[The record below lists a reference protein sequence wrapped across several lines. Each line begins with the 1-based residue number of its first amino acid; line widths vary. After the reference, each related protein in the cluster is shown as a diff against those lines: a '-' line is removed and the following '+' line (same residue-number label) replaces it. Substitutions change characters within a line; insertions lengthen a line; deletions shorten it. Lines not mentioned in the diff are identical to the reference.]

1 MDEAWGILVPS
12 DIPSARRLQSLGLTR
27 AIRHFNEKA
36 VPGMGG
42 LWFAMP
48 LIWSML
54 GIAVAQKLDRR
65 PIEVANAVEALAMK
79 LALDDGDGDAHP
91 RVRGRRNLSRVGWTF
106 EALRKPGAYV
116 TQPFRQTCTQ
126 PLLTLGLV
134 KGTSARFN
142 SFGLTHDG
150 ERLLAPLATAHT
162 EIEQWVTGSKRN
174 DWRVLSDLLPT
185 AGLPDTVCTE
195 LRRRIYGVGA
205 EADRRKAIRDVGKQL
220 TSDGVLD
227 TSPKGLSEDHL
238 IDLRGGIATV
248 RLRSA
253 ALQVLGAVEERIAK
267 RRNEGLMPTVTL
279 AETNQDDKIRVRI
292 GACIAEAARA
302 APHIEAAG
310 ESESLAFLRDC
321 QGQTDLLQR
330 LAKRDGVVIVL
341 RDDVL
346 VPGPAFGADAVAE
359 DDIPASVSGVPELPR
374 ITYLLALTNDLSDSK
389 ARNRVGRGAE

>member
-1 MDEAWGILVPS
+1 MAEAWGILVPS

-27 AIRHFNEKA
+27 AIRRFNEKA

-54 GIAVAQKLDRR
+54 GIAVAQRHDRR

-79 LALDDGDGDAHP
+79 LALNDGDGEAHP

-126 PLLTLGLV
+126 PLVTLGLV
-134 KGTSARFN
+134 KETSARFN
-142 SFGLTHDG
+142 SFCLTHDG
-150 ERLLAPLATAHT
+150 ERLLAPLAAAHT
-162 EIEQWVTGSKRN
+162 EIEKWVAGSNRN
-174 DWRVLSDLLPT
+174 DWKVLSDLVPT
-185 AGLPDTVCTE
+185 ASLPDTVCGE
-195 LRRRIYGVGA
+195 IRRRIYGVGA
-205 EADRRKAIRDVGKQL
+205 EAERRKAIRDVGEQL

-227 TSPKGLSEDHL
+227 TSPKGLSRDHL

-267 RRNEGLMPTVTL
+267 RRNEGLMPAVTL
-279 AETNQDDKIRVRI
+279 AETNRDEKIRAKI
-292 GACIAEAARA
+292 GACIAEAARV
-302 APHIEAAG
+302 APHIEAAR
-310 ESESLAFLRDC
+310 EAESLAFLRDC
-321 QGQTDLLQR
+321 QGQTGLLHR
-330 LAKRDGVVIVL
+330 IAKRDGVVIVL
-341 RDDVL
+341 RDDDL
-346 VPGPAFGADAVAE
+346 VPGPAFGADAVDY
-359 DDIPASVSGVPELPR
+359 DDRAALLSGVPELPR
-374 ITYLLALTNDLSDSK
+374 IANLLALTEDLSASRKRAVVASVSK
-389 ARNRVGRGAE
+389 